1 MILTSNQIESF
12 HQNGFLLL
20 DNFFDQKELN
30 DFRDAV
36 TKIIRVNLLKAS
48 KDDHPEIN
56 TSDLVGKELHE
67 GIAALEKVDHKFIA
81 DVYDTISF
89 IPQFLR
95 ITSKVEISQCI
106 NQLTDRD
113 LNSPTYID
121 QSRCRIDQPFD
132 PYNRMVPW
140 HQDL

>member
-48 KDDHPEIN
+48 KMII
-56 TSDLVGKELHE
+56 LKLIQV
-67 GIAALEKVDHKFIA
+67 IWLEKNYMK
-81 DVYDTISF
+81 
-89 IPQFLR
+89 
-95 ITSKVEISQCI
+95 E
-106 NQLTDRD
+106 
-113 LNSPTYID
+113 
-121 QSRCRIDQPFD
+121 
-132 PYNRMVPW
+132 
-140 HQDL
+140 

>member
-56 TSDLVGKELHE
+56 TSDLHQKMITLKLIQV
-67 GIAALEKVDHKFIA
+67 IWLEKNYMK
-81 DVYDTISF
+81 
-89 IPQFLR
+89 
-95 ITSKVEISQCI
+95 E
-106 NQLTDRD
+106 
-113 LNSPTYID
+113 
-121 QSRCRIDQPFD
+121 
-132 PYNRMVPW
+132 
-140 HQDL
+140 